1 VLPSG
6 LDGGVAGDDIW
17 INGRRDAMVDA
28 VVVQHSDGGHQTARL
43 LGRVQQ
49 SAAGLVHAP
58 ETRLQQAEAALHHT
72 TRLAVGAVVRHLSTT
87 AHRVSQRCQQP
98 RFQRVPRVACHSDS
112 HCQCFTEP
120 KNVPGDTNV
129 LGK

>member
-49 SAAGLVHAP
+49 SATGLVHAP

-72 TRLAVGAVVRHLSTT
+72 TRLAVGAVVGPTPSQHHGSSRFPAVSTATVPAGTPSRLS
-87 AHRVSQRCQQP
+87 Q
-98 RFQRVPRVACHSDS
+98 
-112 HCQCFTEP
+112 
-120 KNVPGDTNV
+120 
-129 LGK
+129 

>member
-1 VLPSG
+1 MLPSGHGSG

-49 SAAGLVHAP
+49 SAAGLVQAP
-58 ETRLQQAEAALHHT
+58 ETRFQQAEELSQVKIFNTHQAAICL
-72 TRLAVGAVVRHLSTT
+72 LSFL
-87 AHRVSQRCQQP
+87 P
-98 RFQRVPRVACHSDS
+98 RTCVADRS
-112 HCQCFTEP
+112 
-120 KNVPGDTNV
+120 NAR
-129 LGK
+129 